1 MAKFETVLFDF
12 DGTIAD
18 TLPLI
23 YEAFNAALSPVL
35 GRILEQHEI
44 RAMFGPPDHQMIRLT
59 IPAEHHESAIAKY
72 VQVYQDEHQRLASAF
87 PGMGEI
93 LVRCHEQGI
102 KVGIVT
108 GKSHETAE
116 FSLEALGLADAYDVL
131 VAGDDVERQKPDP
144 GHPRAALAALGH
156 KDGTPGAFVGDSAA
170 DMRAGRGA
178 GLTTIAVTWG
188 VPEHGDLL
196 DANPDIVCDSVP
208 ALASALGIEDA

>member
-23 YEAFNAALSPVL
+23 YEAFNAALAPVI
-35 GRILEQHEI
+35 GRILEHQEL
-44 RAMFGPPDHQMIRLT
+44 RWMFGPPDHQMIRLA
-59 IPAEHHESAIAKY
+59 IPEEHHERAIAKY

-93 LVRCHEQGI
+93 LVRCHAQGV

-116 FSLEALGLADAYDVL
+116 FSLRALGLADAYDVL

-144 GHPRAALAALGH
+144 GHPRTALAVLGH
-156 KDGTPGAFVGDSAA
+156 RAGSPGAFVGDSAA
-170 DMRAGRGA
+170 DMHAGHGA

-188 VPEHGDLL
+188 VPEHDDLL
-196 DANPDIVCDSVP
+196 EARADVICDSVS
-208 ALASALGIEDA
+208 ALAKALGLDIG